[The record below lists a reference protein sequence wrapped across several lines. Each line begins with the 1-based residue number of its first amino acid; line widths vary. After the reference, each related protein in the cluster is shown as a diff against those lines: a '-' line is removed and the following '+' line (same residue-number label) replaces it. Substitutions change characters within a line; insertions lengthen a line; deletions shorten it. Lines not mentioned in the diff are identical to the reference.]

1 MKRKRDFGKVDQL
14 QHTAVLRRSGTEY
27 RSLMGLREFVYISE
41 REDEEEE
48 EEEEKEIEKVMRQ

>member
-1 MKRKRDFGKVDQL
+1 
-14 QHTAVLRRSGTEY
+14 
-27 RSLMGLREFVYISE
+27 MGLGEFVYISE